1 MNRSLIAL
9 PAVLLLALGAA
20 RAQEEAK
27 TTTAAPKATLR
38 LKHVEGT
45 TSHFVVSSTM
55 KVAISVAGQDMGQD
69 MDTQMFMEQK
79 VLGVKDGV
87 ATVTQRIYRIKIK
100 ADSMMAQVDY
110 DSDDENSDAGMMENA
125 TEMLDQTFELKID
138 ASGKV
143 LDVKAPEGFDPS
155 SMRGVGSDGDMK
167 SFFDRNNV
175 VLPEGPIAVGEPWES
190 ESENNMGQMG
200 KMKVKSTNK
209 LVKIEGGKA
218 TIEQVMKLDT
228 SGMQMPAEMQMTPG
242 DASGTTVIDLEK
254 GVVVESA
261 TAMKMTMSGEQQG
274 MEMNMEM
281 TMGSSMKQTA
291 APAPK
296 AKKEEAKTEAKEA
309 APTPAPVKKDGK

>member
-1 MNRSLIAL
+1 MNRHLIVL
-9 PAVLLLALGAA
+9 PAVLLLSLGAV
-20 RAQEEAK
+20 RAQEDAK
-27 TTTAAPKATLR
+27 TTAAPKTTLR

-45 TSHFVVSSTM
+45 TNHFMVASTM

-69 MDTQMFMEQK
+69 MDMQMFMEQK
-79 VLGVKDGV
+79 VLGVKDGI
-87 ATVTQRIYRIKIK
+87 ATVSQRIYRMKIK

-110 DSDDENSDAGMMENA
+110 DSDDENSDAGMMESA
-125 TEMLDQTFELKID
+125 TEMLGQTFELKMD
-138 ASGKV
+138 ATGKV
-143 LDVKAPEGFDPS
+143 LDVKAPEDFDPS
-155 SMRGVGSDGDMK
+155 SLRGAGASDLK
-167 SFFDRNNV
+167 SMFDKNTV
-175 VLPEGPIAVGEPWES
+175 VLPEAPMAVGDTWES

-200 KMKVKSTNK
+200 AMKVKTTNK

-254 GVVVESA
+254 GLVVESKS
-261 TAMKMTMSGEQQG
+261 AMKMTMTGEQQG

-281 TMGSSMKQTA
+281 TMGSSMKQTE

-309 APTPAPVKKDGK
+309 APAPAPVKKDGK